1 MGHSFA
7 VITFDCYGTL
17 IDWRRGIAE
26 AFEAEAERLG
36 VPVDTK
42 RVLDL
47 HAEVEPA
54 IQHRNPTRPYAEILR
69 RVAVAIGTELEW
81 PIDASFGAFL
91 PQSLP
96 AWPPFADTAAA
107 LERLRSDGL
116 VLGILSNV
124 DRDLFA
130 ATARHF
136 PVEMDF
142 VITAEDVG
150 SYKPE
155 PAHFLRAREEI
166 ADRSW
171 LHAAQSY
178 YHDIEPAC
186 VLGIPAAWV
195 NRLSE
200 PDPGSA
206 QPTLVVPD
214 LAGLVESL

>member
-1 MGHSFA
+1 M
-7 VITFDCYGTL
+7 
-17 IDWRRGIAE
+17 
-26 AFEAEAERLG
+26 
-36 VPVDTK
+36 
-42 RVLDL
+42 
-47 HAEVEPA
+47 
-54 IQHRNPTRPYAEILR
+54 
-69 RVAVAIGTELEW
+69 
-81 PIDASFGAFL
+81 
-91 PQSLP
+91 
-96 AWPPFADTAAA
+96 A
-107 LERLRSDGL
+107 LERLRREGL
-116 VLGILSNV
+116 VLGVLSNV

-130 ATARHF
+130 ATARRF

-166 ADRSW
+166 AGQSW

-178 YHDIEPAC
+178 FHDIEPAC
-186 VLGIPAAWV
+186 ALGIPVAWV

-200 PDPGSA
+200 PDPGTA